1 MLILVKPPLGE
12 YGGAVA
18 VNESYSVALKRA
30 DLTVAMTEMLEYT
43 VMVGFHSVQLSLSI
57 YNHYQVIYFCH
68 YAYTLYRKN
77 L

>member
-18 VNESYSVALKRA
+18 VNESYSVVLKRA
-30 DLTVAMTEMLEYT
+30 GLTAAMTETLEYT
-43 VMVGFHSVQLSLSI
+43 VMVRFHSIQLSLSTYSW
-57 YNHYQVIYFCH
+57 YNHYACIHV
-68 YAYTLYRKN
+68 RKN